1 MKIDFWFD
9 PACPFCWV
17 TSRWIEDIKDRR
29 DLDINWRAIS
39 LFFKNDL
46 ASQPDSPFYD
56 VTKKTLGMLRVAMAV
71 KAAGHADQVGP
82 LYTELGR
89 RIHNRHET
97 DFDLAPI
104 LASLELDPGLA
115 EAAVDDSW
123 DAAVRADMADF
134 VALVG
139 EDVGTPAIA
148 LDGTAGRVTPST
160 SARGPSTRCSSP
172 NCRRL
177 IRERRFGTAS
187 LPWQTLRGSSN
198 SSAPEPSTPTSPTS
212 RSCPQFQV
220 KPDALLGEGRGK
232 PC

>member
-46 ASQPDSPFYD
+46 ASQPNSPFYD

-71 KAAGHADQVGP
+71 KAAGHQDKVGP

-89 RIHNRHET
+89 RIHNRNDT
-97 DFDLAPI
+97 DFDIAPI

-123 DAAVRADMADF
+123 DGAIRADMSDF

-148 LDGTAGRVTPST
+148 LDGTAGRVGLF
-160 SARGPSTRCSSP
+160 GPVITQLP
-172 NCRRL
+172 TTDQ
-177 IRERRFGTAS
+177 GTALWDGFVAMADTPGFFELKRTRTGPPNIPDES
-187 LPWQTLRGSSN
+187 LLPPIPG
-198 SSAPEPSTPTSPTS
+198 
-212 RSCPQFQV
+212 
-220 KPDALLGEGRGK
+220 
-232 PC
+232 